1 LIQFQ
6 HNAAGISADHLVG
19 FFAGWPSP
27 PTPQCHLRIL
37 QQSSRCV
44 VARDDASGRVVG
56 FITAL
61 TDGILCASISLL
73 EVVPQ
78 YQHQGIGNQL
88 VRRMLKDLG
97 PLYAIDLTCDPALAE
112 FYQRFDFTPWH
123 GMIQRNYQQQSG
135 CCESQGE
142 TT

>member
-1 LIQFQ
+1 MQLGYRPIIWLAFLQDGR
-6 HNAAGISADHLVG
+6 HRPPRSVICASCSRAA
-19 FFAGWPSP
+19 
-27 PTPQCHLRIL
+27 
-37 QQSSRCV
+37 
-44 VARDDASGRVVG
+44 
-56 FITAL
+56 